1 MNVSSKNKPQML
13 LQIKQI
19 HKGYG
24 TPGSHAFRQ
33 VLNDLSWQVE
43 QGSRVSIT
51 GPSGCGKTTLLNL
64 IGALDRPDSGQIMY
78 NGKDIS
84 TFSNGALASF
94 RNRELGFVFQQHH
107 LLPQLT
113 LWENVLLPL
122 VPSGKGNLEESHHW
136 AEHLLRKTGIWEQR
150 HQKPAQL
157 SGGECQRTAVVRA
170 MINKPALILADEPT
184 GALDEQ
190 NAGNLAELLIQLS
203 REEGITLIVVTHAS
217 ELAQKMDAVYQM
229 RNGQLFTYGQASF
242 LLH

>member
-1 MNVSSKNKPQML
+1 ML
-13 LQIKQI
+13 LQLKQI

-24 TPGSHAFRQ
+24 MPGSHAFRL
-33 VLNDLSWQVE
+33 VLKDLNWQVE
-43 QGSRVSIT
+43 KGVRVSIT

-64 IGALDRPDSGQIMY
+64 IGALDRPDAGQIIY
-78 NGKDIS
+78 NGTDIS
-84 TFSNGALASF
+84 TFSNNALSSF

-122 VPSGKGNLEESHHW
+122 VPSGKGNQAESHLW
-136 AEHLLRKTGIWEQR
+136 AEHLLKKTGIWEQR

-170 MINKPALILADEPT
+170 MINKPTLILADEPT

-203 REEGITLIVVTHAS
+203 KEEDITLIVVTHAP
-217 ELAQKMDAVYQM
+217 ELALKMDTVYQLK
-229 RNGQLFTYGQASF
+229 NGQLYS
-242 LLH
+242 

>member
-1 MNVSSKNKPQML
+1 ML
-13 LQIKQI
+13 LQLKQI

-24 TPGSHAFRQ
+24 TPGSHAFRP

-43 QGSRVSIT
+43 RGARVSIT

-64 IGALDRPDSGQIMY
+64 IGALDRPDSGQIIF
-78 NGKDIS
+78 NGTDIS
-84 TFSNGALASF
+84 TFSNVALASF

-113 LWENVLLPL
+113 LWENVMLPL
-122 VPSGKGNLEESHHW
+122 VPAGKGNLPESHQW

-170 MINKPALILADEPT
+170 MINKPTLILADEPT

-190 NAGNLAELLIQLS
+190 NAGNLAGLLIQLS
-203 REEGITLIVVTHAS
+203 REEGITLIVVTHAL
-217 ELAQKMDAVYQM
+217 ELAQKMETVF
-229 RNGQLFTYGQASF
+229 RLKNGQLYS
-242 LLH
+242 